1 MLPIFIASI
10 PDDYEREFVTG
21 LYTRFYSPMLAKALA
36 MVSDRGIAEEIV
48 QETFLRIVKSAP
60 RIMRI
65 VPQKQPYF
73 LMVILRNTAV
83 DFQRE
88 LARQGRHFAF
98 SLDDDAVTIDIADS
112 SPQPEEIYL
121 RKELFEE
128 VAEEVQ
134 KLSERDRLLLEARYL
149 LDKTDEEIAS
159 QFNLTADSARAAL
172 SRARRRAYKLLQK
185 EC

>member
-21 LYTRFYSPMLAKALA
+21 LYTRFYSPMFTKAFA
-36 MVSDRGIAEEIV
+36 MVSDREIAEEIV

-88 LARQGRHFAF
+88 LVRQGRHFAF
-98 SLDDDAVTIDIADS
+98 SLDDDAVTTNIADF
-112 SPQPEEIYL
+112 SPLPEEIYL

-159 QFNLTADSARAAL
+159 QFHLTTDSVRAAI

>member
-83 DFQRE
+83 DFLRE
-88 LARQGRHFAF
+88 LNRHGKHFSF
-98 SLDDDAVTIDIADS
+98 SLDDEEVTVEFADS
-112 SPQPEEIYL
+112 SPLPEEIYL

-128 VAEEVQ
+128 IA
-134 KLSERDRLLLEARYL
+134 KGISLLSERDRLLLEARYI

-159 QFNLTADSARAAL
+159 QFHFTTDSVRAAI

>member
-1 MLPIFIASI
+1 MLPVFIASI
-10 PDDYEREFVTG
+10 PDDNEREFVTE
-21 LYTRFYSPMLAKALA
+21 LYMRFYSPMFTKAFA
-36 MVSDRGIAEEIV
+36 MVSDREIAEEIV

-73 LMVILRNTAV
+73 LMTVLRNTAV
-83 DFQRE
+83 DFLRE
-88 LARQGRHFAF
+88 LNRRGEHFSF
-98 SLDDDAVTIDIADS
+98 SLDDKEVTVEFADS
-112 SPQPEEIYL
+112 SPLPEEIYL

-128 VAEEVQ
+128 IA
-134 KLSERDRLLLEARYL
+134 KGISLLSERDRLLLEARYI
-149 LDKTDEEIAS
+149 LDKSDAEIAS